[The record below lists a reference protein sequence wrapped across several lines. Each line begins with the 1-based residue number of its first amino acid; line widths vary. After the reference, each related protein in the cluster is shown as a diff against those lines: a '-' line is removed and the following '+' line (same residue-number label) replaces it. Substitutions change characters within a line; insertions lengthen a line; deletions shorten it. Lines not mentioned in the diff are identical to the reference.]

1 MSVTPV
7 KDKTAPSKNP
17 LWRLLRKILDRPYP
31 VTHVSF
37 IRKELFGA
45 IRQPRLILSMVVGPF
60 LILALFGLGYFGP
73 GNYATI
79 LVVPDSPGISTD
91 INEYKGVITQTFK
104 LVGVTKNLDEARQQL
119 KDGAASVVIV
129 VPDDALDEIY
139 NGRNAYFPVYYR
151 TLSPVDSSYIE
162 YSTYIY
168 ATEFDKVILRQALAA
183 SKPQRSQLQESSRQI
198 DQSTVVLG
206 ESMQNGDLLQAKVQ
220 VKSMKAVVQI
230 TRRGLDSLILP
241 GQGDPNSPQQKLLAG
256 RLFNAVTASGI
267 NQMNSDLD
275 NIDTQ
280 LTALDA
286 GFDRGDI
293 NSSAQ
298 QEHLA
303 ALRTA
308 NASLGGRA
316 SKVAN
321 IPPSVLVEPILSA
334 ASNEVKTQV
343 NYINFFGP
351 AVVIL
356 LLQHIAVT
364 LASLSNVR
372 DKQLGALEIF
382 RVAPISPTQILTGKF
397 ISFALLLLL
406 LGVLLIGLITTLL
419 GVPFVQLGT
428 RWFPAFLSLFVTI
441 YASIGLGFLVAGIS
455 RTESQAV
462 QFSMLLLLGSIFFTG
477 FILPLNQFASYI
489 RYISYI
495 LPITYGAAGLQNTML
510 DNQPLNLVYLVVPFL
525 LGTLFLVIGRFLYRR
540 QFDLS

>member
-1 MSVTPV
+1 
-7 KDKTAPSKNP
+7 
-17 LWRLLRKILDRPYP
+17 
-31 VTHVSF
+31 
-37 IRKELFGA
+37 
-45 IRQPRLILSMVVGPF
+45 MVVGPF

-73 GNYATI
+73 GNYQTI
-79 LVVPDSPGISTD
+79 LVVPDSPGISTNTAD
-91 INEYKGVITQTFK
+91 YKGVITQTFQ
-104 LVGVTKNLDEARQQL
+104 LTEVTKNLEEARQKL
-119 KDGAASVVIV
+119 RDGQASVVIV
-129 VPDDALDEIY
+129 VPDNALDEIY

-151 TLSPVDSSYIE
+151 TLSPVDASYIE

-183 SKPQRSQLQESSRQI
+183 SKPQRSQIQESSQQI

-206 ESMQNGDLLQAKVQ
+206 ESMRDGDLLEAKVQ
-220 VKSMKAVVQI
+220 VQAMKAVVQI

-241 GQGDPNSPQQKLLAG
+241 GQGDASSPQQKLLAG

-267 NQMNSDLD
+267 NQMRSDLD
-275 NIDTQ
+275 DIDKQ

-286 GFDRGDI
+286 GFDRGDL
-293 NSSAQ
+293 NSPSQ
-298 QEHLA
+298 QQHLA
-303 ALRTA
+303 DLRAA
-308 NASLGGRA
+308 NASLGER
-316 SKVAN
+316 SNKLAN
-321 IPPSVLVEPILSA
+321 IPPSVLVEPILSDA
-334 ASNEVKTQV
+334 NNEVKTQV

-372 DKQLGALEIF
+372 DRQLGALEIF

-406 LGVLLIGLITTLL
+406 LGLLLIGLITLLL
-419 GVPFVQLGT
+419 GVPFVQIGS
-428 RWFPAFLSLFVTI
+428 RWFPALLSLFVTI

-495 LPITYGAAGLQNTML
+495 LPITYGATGLQNTML
-510 DNQPLNLVYLVVPFL
+510 DTQPINLVYLVVPFL
-525 LGTLFLVIGRFLYRR
+525 LGTVFLVIGLFLYRR